1 MTCSITV
8 KYRSYELGPKQC
20 SGGPPLYD
28 EHEQIHGPFEF
39 VSKEMKDGYPVVH
52 CHLDGGQPGI
62 TFGPIRSAG
71 DDAAA
76 GTDTYQPP
84 RPTVWV
90 MNYYGATIAK
100 YDL

>member
-8 KYRSYELGPKQC
+8 KYRSYTLASAQPVEGPKH
-20 SGGPPLYD
+20 YD
-28 EHEQIHGPFEF
+28 ECEQIHGPYAYVEK
-39 VSKEMKDGYPVVH
+39 SMKDGLPVIY
-52 CHLDGGQPGI
+52 CHDSDGNPGM
-62 TFGPIRSAG
+62 TFGPFQGEDRVAG
-71 DDAAA
+71 EEPA
-76 GTDTYQPP
+76 P